1 MTQKQKLQNAI
12 KKYMAKHGLNTYRIR
27 KMKLGS
33 NPLGA
38 NITTINRILKDPEY
52 LPSVK
57 TVKKICEKIGLT
69 YRDDLGIIVLLKNRK
84 NDI

>member
-1 MTQKQKLQNAI
+1 MTQKEKLQNAI

-27 KMKLGS
+27 KMPKGT

-38 NITTINRILKDPEY
+38 NISAINRILKEPNY

-57 TVKKICEKIGLT
+57 TVKKICDKIGLA